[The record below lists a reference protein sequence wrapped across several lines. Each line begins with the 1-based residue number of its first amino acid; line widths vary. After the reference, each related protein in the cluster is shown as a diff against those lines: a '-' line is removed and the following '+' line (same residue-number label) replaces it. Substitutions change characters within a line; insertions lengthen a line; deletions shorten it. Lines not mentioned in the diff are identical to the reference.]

1 MTIARWTQGRA
12 VIDQL
17 LAQHRLQQ
25 VPPSRV
31 YADRLIESARR
42 HLVSAGSAANA
53 DPDGCAALL
62 YDAARKALAAVL
74 ANQGLRA
81 TSDGGHLAI
90 YDAVTAQLDPPLGKV
105 LRPFDRLRRQRN
117 QAEYPPV
124 DRPAPELDPADLSED
139 ITIAARIVDMCS
151 QVLDQMPVY

>member
-1 MTIARWTQGRA
+1 MTISRWAQGRA

-17 LAQHRLQQ
+17 LAQRRLQQ
-25 VPPSRV
+25 VPPNRN
-31 YADRLIESARR
+31 YADRLIVTARR
-42 HLVSAGSAANA
+42 HLVSAGSMA
-53 DPDGCAALL
+53 DDDPEGCAALL
-62 YDAARKALAAVL
+62 YDAARKALVAVL

-90 YDAVTAQLDPPLGKV
+90 FEAVTAQLDPPLGKV

-117 QAEYPPV
+117 QAEYPPSDKPV
-124 DRPAPELDPADLSED
+124 PALDPIDLTQD
-139 ITIAARIVDMCS
+139 IAIAGEIVDTCA

>member
-1 MTIARWTQGRA
+1 VTIPRWTQGRA

-25 VPPSRV
+25 VPPNRN
-31 YADRLIESARR
+31 YADRLIETARR
-42 HLVSAGSAANA
+42 HLVSAGSTADD
-53 DPDGCAALL
+53 DPDGCVALL

-74 ANQGLRA
+74 ANQGLRP

-90 YDAVTAQLDPPLGKV
+90 YDAVTAQLDPPLGKI

-117 QAEYPPV
+117 QAEYPPSDKPV
-124 DRPAPELDPADLSED
+124 PELDPTDLMQD
-139 ITIAARIVDMCS
+139 IAVAGRIVDTCA
-151 QVLDQMPVY
+151 QVLGQMPVY

>member
-1 MTIARWTQGRA
+1 V

-17 LAQHRLQQ
+17 LDQRRLQR
-25 VPPSRV
+25 VPPNRD
-31 YADRLIESARR
+31 YANRLIEAARR
-42 HLVSAGSAANA
+42 HLVSAGSMAAD

-90 YDAVTAQLDPPLGKV
+90 YDAVTAQLDPPLGKI

-117 QAEYPPV
+117 QAEYPPI
-124 DRPAPELDPADLSED
+124 DNPAPELDPTDFSED
-139 ITIAARIVDMCS
+139 IAVAREIVDMCA

>member
-1 MTIARWTQGRA
+1 MTIPRWTQGRT

-17 LAQHRLQQ
+17 VAQNRVQQ
-25 VPPSRV
+25 VPPSRT

-42 HLVSAGSAANA
+42 HLVSAASTAED

-62 YDAARKALAAVL
+62 YDAARKSLAAVL
-74 ANQGLRA
+74 ANEGLRA
-81 TSDGGHLAI
+81 TSQGGHLAI
-90 YDAVTAQLDPPLGKV
+90 YDAVTAQLDPPLGGI

-117 QAEYPPV
+117 QAEYPPI
-124 DRPAPELDPADLSED
+124 DKPLPELDPTDLSQD
-139 ITIAARIVDMCS
+139 IAVAEKIVDVCA